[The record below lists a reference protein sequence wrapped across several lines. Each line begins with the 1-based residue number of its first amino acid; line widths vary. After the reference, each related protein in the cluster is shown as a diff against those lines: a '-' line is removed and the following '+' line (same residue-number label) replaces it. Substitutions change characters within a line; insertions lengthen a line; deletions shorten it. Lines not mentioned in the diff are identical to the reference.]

1 MIRVYINSDPE
12 PLHLESHQWP
22 SLLRRWERE
31 ERIVTV
37 EPHQWEPLGSSERD
51 RWYRATV
58 TPAPDRPL
66 DGEIEVPH
74 LPWGTIRVLADP

>member
-1 MIRVYINSDPE
+1 MIRVYINSDLE
-12 PLHLESHQWP
+12 PLYLRRHQWS

-37 EPHQWEPLGSSERD
+37 EPHQREPPGSSERD

-66 DGEIEVPH
+66 DGEIEVPC
-74 LPWGTIRVLADP
+74 LPWGTIRVLAGP